1 MQVVQKT
8 EGWNKFVGLSFLNA
22 QIIMEYIFSQA
33 ALLNP
38 RHIVLPL
45 GWIGHI
51 PFAFWLTDNA
61 RPDVVVELGTHS
73 GNSYFAF
80 CQSVQEYRLPT
91 KCFAVDTWQGDEHAG
106 YYGEEI
112 YAEVL
117 AHNQQYYSKFS
128 TLMKMKFDDARPYFS
143 DGTIDLLHIDGLH
156 TYQAVKHDFDCWLPK
171 MSEKGI
177 VLFHD
182 TNVREQEFGVW
193 KLFDELSLVYP
204 CISFDHSNGL
214 GVVFTGKQ
222 QNETFKQL
230 IQDWHLEEKRAFV
243 KNFFV
248 TVADRLALGL
258 NVKNLTSQL
267 KEMDS
272 RLIELELTIQK
283 NAVYKDQLERTI
295 LDIFQPSKDTE
306 PLPGQKKNKF
316 IRKLSNSVRKRLRK
330 LRAFV
335 HKKQFL
341 FLDSKFDPLK
351 RTILVVSHDASRTGA
366 PILSLNLVQLLAE
379 HYNVIVLLLGKG
391 ELIETFKLAAAAV
404 IFEPSIDNNKDADH
418 VISGICRRY
427 ILQFAIVNSIE
438 SRVALP
444 VLASLFVPS
453 ISLLHEFAS
462 YTKPRHAFRDAY
474 FWSTETV
481 FSTNLTLENALAEYP
496 GLNRTSVKVFPQGRC
511 VVPSKDITARKL
523 DIERSRLI
531 QQMRPS
537 GKSDDAFVVMG
548 AGTVQLRKG
557 VDLFIE
563 CASRVVHAPGGD
575 KCRFVWVG
583 KGYDIENDLGYSV
596 YLADQIERSGIEKHF
611 VFTGETSEIELAYQ
625 LADVFLLSSRLDPFP
640 NVAIDAMSNGLPVI
654 CFEKTTGIADFLIQN
669 GVGDYCV
676 APYLD
681 TVELSKKL
689 MAFVRSA
696 ALMKQVGDQCRTAS
710 LLSFRMQDYVLR
722 LETLAVSARN
732 KIDQERIDGEEI
744 IKSCMFRK
752 MFALP
757 PNAQNTSEVPA
768 ISGYIRSWKT
778 GIGPRKPFPGF
789 HPGIYLESYGLAN
802 ENADPFADYLRNGCP
817 QGPWCYNVISSVQDS
832 RRSKIGNAKVA
843 LHLHVYYPYMLP
855 EIIKRLELNE
865 IRPDLFVSVKDQF
878 SRKLVLDILADYKGN
893 VVDVRI
899 VPNRGRDI
907 GPLLT
912 AFGRELIE
920 GYDLV
925 GHLHTKQ
932 SLDVT
937 NRAVILDW
945 NNFLLENL
953 IGGRSGG
960 RMADTIISA
969 MTNDP
974 SIGIVFPDDPNAIGW
989 TANREIAE
997 KMALR
1002 LGLFELSEAFNFPVG
1017 TMFWIRKSRLARF
1030 VELDL
1035 HWDDYPPE
1043 PLPYDGS
1050 MLHALERL
1058 FGSQLTAENIN
1069 YAVTYVSGVTR

>member
-1 MQVVQKT
+1 
-8 EGWNKFVGLSFLNA
+8 
-22 QIIMEYIFSQA
+22 MEYICLQA

-38 RHIVLPL
+38 LHVVLPL
-45 GWIGHI
+45 SWVGHI
-51 PFAFWLTDNA
+51 PFAFWLIDNA
-61 RPDVVVELGTHS
+61 RPEVVVELGTHS

-80 CQSVQEYRLPT
+80 CQSVQEHRLPT

-112 YAEVL
+112 YTEVL

-128 TLMKMKFDDARPYFS
+128 ALMKMTFDDARPYFL
-143 DGTIDLLHIDGLH
+143 DGTIDILHIDGLH
-156 TYQAVKHDFDCWLPK
+156 TYEAVKHDFDCWLPT

-182 TNVREQEFGVW
+182 TNVHEREFGAW
-193 KLFDELSLVYP
+193 KLFEELSLAYP
-204 CISFDHSNGL
+204 CISFDHSHGL

-222 QNETFKQL
+222 QNETLKQL
-230 IQDWHLEEKRAFV
+230 IKDWQTVKKRTFI
-243 KNFFV
+243 KNYFI
-248 TVADRLALGL
+248 TVAERIVLGL
-258 NVKNLTSQL
+258 HVDNLNSQL
-267 KEMDS
+267 KARDSQLMDLEITTKEQRFYS
-272 RLIELELTIQK
+272 EQLQRTILELTPAESPHRKK
-283 NAVYKDQLERTI
+283 N
-295 LDIFQPSKDTE
+295 
-306 PLPGQKKNKF
+306 NKF
-316 IRKLSNSVRKRLRK
+316 IRKLSKSVRKRIRK
-330 LRAFV
+330 LGSSFDNKR
-335 HKKQFL
+335 L
-341 FLDSKFDPLK
+341 IYLDSNFDPLK
-351 RTILVVSHDASRTGA
+351 RSVLVVSHDASRTGA
-366 PILSLNLVQLLAE
+366 PILSLNLVQLLAV

-391 ELIETFKLAAAAV
+391 ELIETFKLASAEV
-404 IFEPSIDNNKDADH
+404 IFEPEIRNNKDADQ

-427 ILQFAIVNSIE
+427 NLQFAIVNSIE

-462 YTKPRHAFRDAY
+462 YTKPRHAFRDAF
-474 FWSTETV
+474 FWATETV

-511 VVPSKDITARKL
+511 VVPSTDIVAGKL

-537 GKSDDAFVVMG
+537 GKSDDAFIVMG
-548 AGTVQLRKG
+548 AGSVQLRKG

-563 CASRVVHAPGGD
+563 CASRVVHAPGGN

-596 YLADQIERSGIEKHF
+596 YLADQIKRSGIEKHF

-640 NVAIDAMSNGLPVI
+640 NVAIDAMCNGLPVI

-681 TVELSKKL
+681 TVALSEKI

-696 ALMKQVGDQCRTAS
+696 SLMKQVGDQCRAAS

-732 KIDQERIDGEEI
+732 KINQERIDGEEI
-744 IKSCMFRK
+744 IKSGMFRK
-752 MFALP
+752 MFALS
-757 PNAQNTSEVPA
+757 PNSQNTSEVSA
-768 ISGYIRSWKT
+768 IRGYIRSWKT
-778 GIGPRKPFPGF
+778 RIGPRKPFPGF
-789 HPGIYLESYGLAN
+789 HPGIYMESCGLAN

-817 QGPWCYNVISSVQDS
+817 QGPWSYNVISSVLDS
-832 RRSKIGNAKVA
+832 RRSSISHAKVA
-843 LHLHVYYPYMLP
+843 LHLHVYYTYMLP
-855 EIIKRLELNE
+855 EIIKQLELNE
-865 IRPDLFVSVKDQF
+865 IRPDLFVSVKDQL
-878 SRKLVLDILADYKGN
+878 SRKQVLDILADYAGN

-912 AFGRELIE
+912 AFGREIVE

-1017 TMFWIRKSRLARF
+1017 TMFWIRTSMLARF

-1058 FGSQLTAENIN
+1058 FGSQLTAEKIN